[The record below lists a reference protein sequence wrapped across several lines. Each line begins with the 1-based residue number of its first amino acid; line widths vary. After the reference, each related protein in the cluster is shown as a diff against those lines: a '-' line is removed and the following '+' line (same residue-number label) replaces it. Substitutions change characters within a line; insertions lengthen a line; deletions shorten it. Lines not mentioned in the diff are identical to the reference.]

1 MAGVDPISL
10 GIGGAAIGAL
20 TNKKDPLKGAV
31 MGGALGYGGA
41 TLATMGSTGTAAGAA
56 GAVNPYAAPVV
67 DATRQAMV
75 TQGGNVIAAGAT
87 PEAMA
92 ALDSQNAMAALAAK
106 GANPMSLAMTG
117 SQLLSQG
124 QRGQQTP
131 STQFRAGQVIN
142 SADPIAALLE
152 PKRKKKEQFSLL

>member
-41 TLATMGSTGTAAGAA
+41 SLAAMGSTGTAAGAA

-106 GANPMSLAMTG
+106 GTNPMSLAMMG
-117 SQLLSQG
+117 NQLLSQKS
-124 QRGQQTP
+124 QQTP
-131 STQFRAGQVIN
+131 STQFRAGQAIN

>member
-1 MAGVDPISL
+1 MAGIDPISL

-41 TLATMGSTGTAAGAA
+41 SLAAMGSTGTAAGAA
-56 GAVNPYAAPVV
+56 GAANPYAAPVV

-106 GANPMSLAMTG
+106 GTNPMSLAMMG
-117 SQLLSQG
+117 NQLLSQK
-124 QRGQQTP
+124 GQQTP